1 MRPWLLCG
9 DVWEERPD
17 KLPADRIVRGKGV
30 DFSWVAAGRGQQ
42 IKIWD
47 RLEMRGSRWRRILVL
62 LVSLGRAISDTQ
74 IGKTEVVH
82 RVAEHGCGYYI
93 VGV

>member
-1 MRPWLLCG
+1 MVP
-9 DVWEERPD
+9 VWRCLGRTPD
-17 KLPADRIVRGKGV
+17 KLPADQIVREKGV
-30 DFSWVAAGRGQQ
+30 DFSWVAAGRRQQ
-42 IKIWD
+42 IKIGG

-82 RVAEHGCGYYI
+82 LGAEHGCGY
-93 VGV
+93 